1 MYVYSKGEIMED
13 KLYAKDLRRAAKRLE
28 RKIEPDDETK
38 AYDILNMDM
47 VKKGID
53 FLTENNN
60 LPHRDIEIPEYITPE
75 MIKKA
80 VKRLMKHKIKP
91 DSDGLITIENPRI
104 FRGKLISI
112 TDFFKR

>member
-1 MYVYSKGEIMED
+1 M
-13 KLYAKDLRRAAKRLE
+13 KDEL
-28 RKIEPDDETK
+28 
-38 AYDILNMDM
+38 
-47 VKKGID
+47 
-53 FLTENNN
+53 
-60 LPHRDIEIPEYITPE
+60 TPE

>member
-1 MYVYSKGEIMED
+1 MED

-28 RKIEPDDETK
+28 RKIE
-38 AYDILNMDM
+38 
-47 VKKGID
+47 
-53 FLTENNN
+53 
-60 LPHRDIEIPEYITPE
+60 
-75 MIKKA
+75 
-80 VKRLMKHKIKP
+80 P

>member
-28 RKIEPDDETK
+28 RKIEPD
-38 AYDILNMDM
+38 
-47 VKKGID
+47 
-53 FLTENNN
+53 
-60 LPHRDIEIPEYITPE
+60 
-75 MIKKA
+75 
-80 VKRLMKHKIKP
+80 
-91 DSDGLITIENPRI
+91 SDGLITIENPRI